1 MTEYCS
7 KTGTEIDPLVINL
20 EKPRMTESR
29 PSRSNDSQRS
39 SSLLHNLGNSI
50 SISKSRGE
58 NGFSPK
64 KMRDC
69 PKVTG
74 SPVPRFTVPR
84 TVKDSE
90 NWRLEDT
97 DKGTRI
103 LKHTVSGF
111 AMELYNATK
120 NPEAAAAA
128 QIRAKAGNPNAK
140 VRSVSCRLF
149 STLYVKTTHCL
160 FLTQT
165 WSITKLGGADD
176 MFGDYLFADCANLLC
191 LSGQTYSQNFEVYL

>member
-84 TVKDSE
+84 TVKDNE

-140 VRSVSCRLF
+140 VRSVVNFLAHCMSRPLQ
-149 STLYVKTTHCL
+149 CL
-160 FLTQT
+160 FLTQM
-165 WSITKLGGADD
+165 WSITKLGGARDR
-176 MFGDYLFADCANLLC
+176 FGDYLFAECANLLC
-191 LSGQTYSQNFEVYL
+191 LS